1 MDYILKEILEESEA
15 ARTTIEKGDASQRQA
30 AHAVLAADPDA
41 IYAVGCGSSYFA
53 GMMARY
59 PIEGFVHIPTIAL
72 SATDFI
78 TYSLDTITDAS
89 VVIGISQSGESFE
102 TVEAIEKAK
111 DRGALL
117 VGLTNN
123 PTSSIGHIA
132 DELIL
137 TYAGEEKASGTKT
150 VLAQMLAAYQFA
162 LAMAELKSDIVSEA
176 HRVLANELDKM
187 PDTIGKLL
195 ERRDDAIRL
204 AKELKDDSNLYLV
217 GAGPFYPLGL
227 QIANTAREI
236 ARVHVNAFDVVEFRH
251 GPLEIV
257 ESGTPVVFISNSY
270 SPLRD
275 NIATLASLVK
285 RAGGRVIAA
294 TDESDVELNRA
305 ADIQVT
311 MPSMSEIAGAIAY
324 LSFFHMFLYNLAVE
338 KGLNPNEFRNIVKTW
353 TQEPGEQ
360 EH

>member
-1 MDYILKEILEESEA
+1 MDYILKEILEESAA
-15 ARTTIEKGDASQRQA
+15 ARATIEKGDASQRKA
-30 AHAVLAADPDA
+30 AQAVLAADPDA
-41 IYAVGCGSSYFA
+41 VYAVGCGSSYFA

-59 PIEGFVHIPTIAL
+59 PLERFARIPTIAL
-72 SATDFI
+72 SATDFT
-78 TYSLDTITDAS
+78 TYSLETITDAS

-111 DRGALL
+111 DRGAM
-117 VGLTNN
+117 VIGLTNN
-123 PTSSIGHIA
+123 PSSSTGRIA

-150 VLAQMLAAYQFA
+150 ILAQMLAAYQFA
-162 LAMAELKSDIVSEA
+162 LIMAELKDPCPSDNL
-176 HRVLANELDKM
+176 RVLADELDKM
-187 PDTIGKLL
+187 PDVIGELL
-195 ERRDDAIRL
+195 ARSDDAANL

-257 ESGTPVVFISNSY
+257 ESGTPVIFINTSC
-270 SPLRD
+270 SPLCE
-275 NIATLASLVK
+275 NMATLASLVK

-294 TDESDVELNRA
+294 TDESDKELNQI
-305 ADIQVT
+305 ADVRVP
-311 MPSMSEIAGAIAY
+311 MPHMSEMAGAVAY
-324 LSFFHMFLYNLAVE
+324 LSFFHIFLYNLAVE

-353 TQEPGEQ
+353 TQEPEA
-360 EH
+360 